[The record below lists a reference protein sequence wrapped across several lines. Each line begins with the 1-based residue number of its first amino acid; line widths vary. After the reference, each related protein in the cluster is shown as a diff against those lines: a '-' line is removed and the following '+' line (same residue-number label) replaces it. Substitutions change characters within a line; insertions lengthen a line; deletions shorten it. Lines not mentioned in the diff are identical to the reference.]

1 MPGKTRRNPSDAG
14 IRTAIVNAPHP
25 EDIASQA
32 DPRRPRRWTW
42 LYATALLPLLLLA
55 GVVWKSANP
64 PFRFTLRNSSEGPI
78 TGILITDDRGAGR
91 TAWGG
96 LSDPG
101 GPRTFERID
110 PGASR
115 SIALRRRPGSRVY
128 LFYTES
134 SGHPRW
140 YDIDQTLGEQ
150 TFDGIDFEIRPSRSS
165 RGQYER
171 NPRFAELL
179 HRWFRTFR
187 YTLSN

>member
-1 MPGKTRRNPSDAG
+1 M
-14 IRTAIVNAPHP
+14 NAPHP
-25 EDIASQA
+25 EDVASQA
-32 DPRRPRRWTW
+32 DPRRPRRWAW
-42 LYATALLPLLLLA
+42 LYATALLPLLLLT

-115 SIALRRRPGSRVY
+115 TIALRRRPGSRVY

-140 YDIDQTLGEQ
+140 YDIRQTLGEQ
-150 TFDGIDFEIRPSRSS
+150 TFDGIDFEIRKDSGRRPV
-165 RGQYER
+165 YLMD
-171 NPRFAELL
+171 PRFTDKLQQ
-179 HRWFRTFR
+179 WFQTIRN
-187 YTLSN
+187 TLSS